1 MGYARILTRAAQGLG
16 APAVQAEVHLA
27 GGLPTFN
34 IVGLAATAVREAR
47 DRVRG
52 ALANSGF
59 DYPVSRITVNLA
71 PADLPKTGGR
81 FDLAIALGILAASGQ
96 LRLDDADG
104 FECYAELTLSGE
116 VRPVAGVLPAC
127 SATTEV
133 GRVALVAVGNA
144 DEARQVPAA
153 RVVAVA
159 SLREAAECVARPFAA
174 VLEHRPAAVTIA
186 GGRDLGEVAGQA
198 AARRALEVAAAGR
211 HNVLFSGPPGTGK
224 SLLAACLPGL
234 LPPPAPDEALTLAA
248 IRSVT
253 RPLGSEPVA
262 RPLRA
267 PHHTVSATALI
278 GGGGRPKPGE
288 VTRAHGGVLF
298 LDELPEFARA
308 TLEALREPLE
318 TGVVHL
324 ARVHGEVTYPADF
337 QLVAAMNPCP
347 CGYLGSTAVTCRC
360 TAEQIARYRAR
371 ISGPLLDR
379 IDMSLELPTVPFAE
393 LSRAPH
399 GEDSTTVRTRIVA
412 AQAFAEQTFGAV
424 GADLALKS
432 VRDWLSAGGEAVDLL
447 GRAAE
452 QLSLSARQCHRV
464 VRVAHTI
471 ASLAGSETVGCP
483 QVAEALS
490 LRVAR

>member
-1 MGYARILTRAAQGLG
+1 M
-16 APAVQAEVHLA
+16 
-27 GGLPTFN
+27 
-34 IVGLAATAVREAR
+34 
-47 DRVRG
+47 
-52 ALANSGF
+52 S
-59 DYPVSRITVNLA
+59 
-71 PADLPKTGGR
+71 
-81 FDLAIALGILAASGQ
+81 
-96 LRLDDADG
+96 
-104 FECYAELTLSGE
+104 
-116 VRPVAGVLPAC
+116 
-127 SATTEV
+127 
-133 GRVALVAVGNA
+133 
-144 DEARQVPAA
+144 
-153 RVVAVA
+153 
-159 SLREAAECVARPFAA
+159 
-174 VLEHRPAAVTIA
+174 
-186 GGRDLGEVAGQA
+186 
-198 AARRALEVAAAGR
+198 
-211 HNVLFSGPPGTGK
+211 
-224 SLLAACLPGL
+224 
-234 LPPPAPDEALTLAA
+234 
-248 IRSVT
+248 
-253 RPLGSEPVA
+253 
-262 RPLRA
+262 
-267 PHHTVSATALI
+267 
-278 GGGGRPKPGE
+278 
-288 VTRAHGGVLF
+288 
-298 LDELPEFARA
+298 
-308 TLEALREPLE
+308 PLE

-371 ISGPLLDR
+371 VSGPLLDR

-399 GEDSTTVRTRIVA
+399 GEDSTTVRTRVVA